1 MTLKR
6 RDIKAANVSAT
17 SEKQLMVK
25 GKSSIKTKT
34 KSVFI
39 TEWPQKVLSD

>member
-1 MTLKR
+1 MALKWR
-6 RDIKAANVSAT
+6 NIKALNVPAT
-17 SEKQLMVK
+17 SEEKLMVK

-39 TEWPQKVLSD
+39 TEQPEKLLTD